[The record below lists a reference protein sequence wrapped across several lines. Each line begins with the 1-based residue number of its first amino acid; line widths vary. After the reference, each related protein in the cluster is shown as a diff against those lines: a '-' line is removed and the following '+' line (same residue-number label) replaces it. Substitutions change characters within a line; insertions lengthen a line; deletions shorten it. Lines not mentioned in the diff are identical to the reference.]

1 MFPLNLPELVSPW
14 GANLIYFAI
23 GLAFGFILES
33 AGFGD
38 SRKLAGQFYFKD
50 LAVLQVMFTAIV
62 TAMLLVFWAVS
73 LGWLDYEAIWVNPT
87 YLWPGITGGL
97 IMGVGFI
104 VGGFCPGTSLVSLA
118 TLKLDGAFFVLG
130 VFTGIFVFGETVESF
145 SDFYNSSYLG
155 RLTLMDVFGLDTGVV
170 VLMVVVMA
178 IGMFAGGAWVRDRL
192 VLAKKEETG
201 T

>member
-1 MFPLNLPELVSPW
+1 
-14 GANLIYFAI
+14 
-23 GLAFGFILES
+23 
-33 AGFGD
+33 
-38 SRKLAGQFYFKD
+38 
-50 LAVLQVMFTAIV
+50 
-62 TAMLLVFWAVS
+62 
-73 LGWLDYEAIWVNPT
+73 
-87 YLWPGITGGL
+87 
-97 IMGVGFI
+97 MGVGFI

>member
-73 LGWLDYEAIWVNPT
+73 LGWLDYEAIWVNPA
-87 YLWPGITGGL
+87 YL
-97 IMGVGFI
+97 
-104 VGGFCPGTSLVSLA
+104 
-118 TLKLDGAFFVLG
+118 
-130 VFTGIFVFGETVESF
+130 
-145 SDFYNSSYLG
+145 
-155 RLTLMDVFGLDTGVV
+155 
-170 VLMVVVMA
+170 
-178 IGMFAGGAWVRDRL
+178 
-192 VLAKKEETG
+192 
-201 T
+201 